1 MLAEPENGAVTKQF
15 HLQSIRYLSA
25 TPHQAR
31 EARVSIDSAEML
43 ITALYLC
50 NDLRASHPLS
60 PATTLE
66 GKKEKKIIISRVA
79 GTGPS
84 AASAARSCCPRSDA
98 LWGLKTS
105 SRHTSQTD
113 RKQFKIMG

>member
-66 GKKEKKIIISRVA
+66 GKKEKKNHYLKSCRN
-79 GTGPS
+79 GTQCS
-84 AASAARSCCPRSDA
+84 KRSPE
-98 LWGLKTS
+98 LL
-105 SRHTSQTD
+105 SQV
-113 RKQFKIMG
+113 